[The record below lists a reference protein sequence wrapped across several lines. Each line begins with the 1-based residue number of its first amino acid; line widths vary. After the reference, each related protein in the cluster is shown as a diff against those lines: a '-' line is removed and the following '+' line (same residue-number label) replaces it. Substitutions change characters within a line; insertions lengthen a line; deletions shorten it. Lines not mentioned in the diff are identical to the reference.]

1 MRQTLQLSVAK
12 LWKPDLPADRL
23 AAEITRF
30 ADTGLHQPRISPK
43 HAAMPENTA
52 RTRERGGQWRKG
64 YCPNPGG
71 RPKAALD
78 VQALARQYTE
88 QAVRTLVEALRD
100 PRHKVAA
107 ATALLDRGWGKPT
120 DTVHSQHDVNML
132 HLIGPRRSVLT
143 WCRNWA

>member
-1 MRQTLQLSVAK
+1 
-12 LWKPDLPADRL
+12 
-23 AAEITRF
+23 
-30 ADTGLHQPRISPK
+30 
-43 HAAMPENTA
+43 MPENTA

-120 DTVHSQHDVNML
+120 VTVHSQHDVNML
-132 HLIGPRRSVLT
+132 HLIAAQAIGADLVQELGLT
-143 WCRNWA
+143 PTPAPDPNVIDLAALPAPTE